1 MRARI
6 FLDGSAGTTGLRIR
20 ELLAA
25 RADLDV
31 QVLSEEARKDP
42 AARRD
47 ALRAAD
53 LAILCLPDEAA
64 REVAAWAEDAPV
76 RLIDAST
83 AHRVAEGW
91 VYGLPELAP
100 GQREAIAAAK
110 RVSNPGCWPTGFL
123 LLVRPLVDAGLL
135 APDAPL
141 TVHGLSGYSGGGK
154 PLIEKWEDPA
164 RGLLSLVYEAPYA
177 LAARHKHIAEMLRW
191 SGLATEPQFV
201 PAVGP
206 FRCGMRVE
214 IPLPAALLGATGAD
228 GKAIHEAL
236 RVRYQ
241 GEPHVRVLPIAD
253 AAALDERSFDP
264 QACNGTDRVDL
275 HVVPHASGHVLLVA
289 ILDNLGKGAAG
300 AAVQN
305 LELMLRGTR

>member
-1 MRARI
+1 MRARV
-6 FLDGSAGTTGLRIR
+6 FLDGSVGTTGLRIR

-31 QVLSEEARKDP
+31 QVLSEEARKD
-42 AARRD
+42 AGARRD

-53 LAILCLPDEAA
+53 VAILCLPDDAACEA
-64 REVAAWAEDAPV
+64 AAWAEDATT

-83 AHRVAEGW
+83 AHRVADGW

-100 GQREAIAAAK
+100 GQRDAIASAK

-135 APDAPL
+135 AADAPL

-177 LAARHKHIAEMLRW
+177 LAARHKHIPEMLRW
-191 SGLATEPQFV
+191 SGLAHEPQFV

-214 IPLPAALLGATGAD
+214 VPLPAALLGATGAD

-236 RVRYQ
+236 RARYQ

-264 QACNGTDRVDL
+264 QACNDTNRVDL
-275 HVVPHASGHVLLVA
+275 HVVPHPSGHVLLVA

-305 LELMLRGTR
+305 LELLLGGTR